1 MVPILQGSPFITLQ
15 GALIRH
21 YRTIGG
27 QPVCYDND
35 CSPVR
40 RGAIGNT
47 RCHDP
52 LPELRD
58 VDFFSEAGIAKIIS
72 ALPAK
77 PKLVVEFW
85 KTILVEFEV
94 SISPTPETSP
104 INPAEKKAELRSR
117 TVDTRT
123 LPAYIAGRPAVYFCE
138 TNPIFPNLQSLTSR
152 GDIPDTMVYS
162 PIRAGIRVSCADK
175 SLSTTL
181 GAFVAHPDGRRR
193 FMVASHGFPQGGA
206 VMHQYDERRVGN
218 LKEVFPEIGHLVGR
232 SPRRGVF

>member
-1 MVPILQGSPFITLQ
+1 VPRDVTSNIKPLANVFTAALSTFLPTTPNAPASNLGMFVPPRRSDDHAPFDLWIGDGDFRSMTKEEIAWVRTTTGCNGILQGSPFITLE
-15 GALIRH
+15 GASIRH

-58 VDFFSEAGIAKIIS
+58 VDFFSEAGIAKIVS

-85 KTILVEFEV
+85 KTIGW
-94 SISPTPETSP
+94 
-104 INPAEKKAELRSR
+104 LRQR
-117 TVDTRT
+117 
-123 LPAYIAGRPAVYFCE
+123 LF
-138 TNPIFPNLQSLTSR
+138 F
-152 GDIPDTMVYS
+152 
-162 PIRAGIRVSCADK
+162 
-175 SLSTTL
+175 
-181 GAFVAHPDGRRR
+181 FRR
-193 FMVASHGFPQGGA
+193 FW
-206 VMHQYDERRVGN
+206 
-218 LKEVFPEIGHLVGR
+218 I
-232 SPRRGVF
+232 

>member
-1 MVPILQGSPFITLQ
+1 
-15 GALIRH
+15 
-21 YRTIGG
+21 
-27 QPVCYDND
+27 
-35 CSPVR
+35 
-40 RGAIGNT
+40 
-47 RCHDP
+47 
-52 LPELRD
+52 
-58 VDFFSEAGIAKIIS
+58 
-72 ALPAK
+72 
-77 PKLVVEFW
+77 
-85 KTILVEFEV
+85 V

-123 LPAYIAGRPAVYFCE
+123 LPAYITGRPADYFCE
-138 TNPIFPNLQSLTSR
+138 TNPIFPNLQSLTAR

-218 LKEVFPEIGHLVGR
+218 LKEVFPGSDISLAEVQEGV
-232 SPRRGVF
+232 SSDTSDYFEVAPPRRMAPLQDPNSVTTLSRTACRQTRPT